1 MADRLFKENPPSR
14 EINKVLQQSMGQF
27 MSQTDN
33 ATCLRDIS
41 RFYSEVEAAVA
52 AIEEKYTT
60 ARGREVHQLLRSQG
74 MVLRTLKKIH
84 DKISRRLRS
93 TPNIANP
100 WRGDFTIDVPREV
113 FNVISCHVI
122 QSNNFGHQFKETSA
136 CIDIAITDERKAI
149 FTFNKMNLD
158 GVLISRDDLLRKYFG
173 SSSADNPLERCEVI
187 VGQTTPLSLKYYK
200 NSEVLSV
207 HFFYG
212 YWNHYG
218 IPQH

>member
-14 EINKVLQQSMGQF
+14 EINKVLQQSMGRF

-60 ARGREVHQLLRSQG
+60 ARSREVHQLLRSQG

-84 DKISRRLRS
+84 DKISRRVRS

-100 WRGDFTIDVPREV
+100 WRGLRLM
-113 FNVISCHVI
+113 S
-122 QSNNFGHQFKETSA
+122 
-136 CIDIAITDERKAI
+136 
-149 FTFNKMNLD
+149 LD
-158 GVLISRDDLLRKYFG
+158 KFSM
-173 SSSADNPLERCEVI
+173 
-187 VGQTTPLSLKYYK
+187 
-200 NSEVLSV
+200 
-207 HFFYG
+207 
-212 YWNHYG
+212 
-218 IPQH
+218 